1 MAAKKLKKFVRIKV
15 AEFGEY
21 YVLET
26 EWHDR
31 IVESLKKKKIER
43 EEKNHLQDL
52 VNYFTKVRGFTN
64 EGEGFLS
71 EKIFVATC
79 LMNEFFEKKNAKII
93 SIEAITVGDGRHGN
107 RVVVEDS
114 FWGYRVYYQ

>member
-1 MAAKKLKKFVRIKV
+1 MAVSKHNAFIPIKV

-21 YVLET
+21 FTYET

-31 IVESLKKKKIER
+31 IMEALKKKNIKA
-43 EEKNHLQDL
+43 EKKDHLRDL
-52 VNYFTKVRGFTN
+52 VNYFTQVRGLKN

-79 LMNEFFEKKNAKII
+79 LMNEFFEKKNVKII
-93 SIEAITVGDGRHGN
+93 SVEAINVGDARPGSRLA
-107 RVVVEDS
+107 VEDS
-114 FWGYRVYYQ
+114 FWGYRAYYQ

>member
-1 MAAKKLKKFVRIKV
+1 MAVKLKKFTPIKI

-21 YVLET
+21 YTFET

-31 IVESLKKKKIER
+31 IMIALKKNGIKH
-43 EEKNHLQDL
+43 EKDNHLQDL
-52 VNYFTKVRGFTN
+52 VNYFTKVRGFKN

-79 LMNEFFEKKNAKII
+79 LMNEFFETKTAKII
-93 SIEAITVGDGRHGN
+93 SIEAITVGDARKGN
-107 RVVVEDS
+107 RVVVEES